1 VYERTVTEP
10 SPAARALLVAAS
22 DGERRRI
29 ERALHDGVQQDLIAV
44 SVRLQLARR
53 LAGTDLPAAV
63 ALLDEVTRDVRDAL
77 DRVRAVA
84 DEVYPSLLDGR
95 GLVDALSGAATAT
108 GVSLTIEAAELGRY
122 PAEAEAA
129 VYFCCRAVLESV
141 AASGAGVGV
150 TARIRAEEH
159 GLLLSVESGSAGL
172 DDLPHRLALA
182 RERIEVLGGLVSL
195 EQAVSAVRLTA
206 TVPLA

>member
-1 VYERTVTEP
+1 
-10 SPAARALLVAAS
+10 VAAS

-29 ERALHDGVQQDLIAV
+29 ERALHDGIQQDLIAV

-77 DRVRAVA
+77 DRVRALA
-84 DEVYPSLLDGR
+84 DEVYPSLLEGR

-108 GVSLTIEAAELGRY
+108 GVSLTVEAAELGRY

-129 VYFCCRAVLESV
+129 VYFCCRAVLEAV
-141 AASGAGVGV
+141 AANGAGVGV
-150 TARIRAEEH
+150 TVRIRADEH
-159 GLLLSVESGSAGL
+159 GLLLSVESDAAGL

-182 RERIEVLGGLVSL
+182 RERIEALGGLVSL
-195 EQAVSAVRLTA
+195 EQAGSAVRVTA